1 MKQLLITIDGP
12 AGAGK
17 TSGSKMLAQRL
28 GYKYIDTGALYRG
41 VGYFAHANNVAAD
54 DDAGLAELLPKIT
67 LDFVREDDGGLR
79 LLGSGPGVENLD
91 ISEAIRTPLMSKW
104 ASDVSARPVVRE
116 WLLGQQRRM
125 GDAGGAVFEGRDMGT
140 VVFPHADIKFFI
152 TASPEV
158 RAQRRW
164 NEMSLEAR
172 DAMGFEEL
180 LRQINER
187 DYNDSHREI
196 APLKPAVDAITIWS
210 DGMTVGDSVDA
221 MLVHIQP
228 LQKDNGL

>member
-1 MKQLLITIDGP
+1 MRPLLITLDGP

-41 VGYFAHANNVAAD
+41 VGLLAHANGIAAD
-54 DDAGLAELLPKIT
+54 DDAGLARLLPQIE
-67 LDFVREDDGGLR
+67 LNFAR
-79 LLGSGPGVENLD
+79 LENGDLLLLAKGPGLNGEQD
-91 ISEAIRTPLMSKW
+91 ISRAIRTPLMAKW

-125 GDAGGAVFEGRDMGT
+125 GAEGGAVFEGRDMGT
-140 VVFPHADIKFFI
+140 VVFPNADIKFFI

-158 RAQRRW
+158 RARRRW
-164 NEMSLEAR
+164 NEMTPEAQ
-172 DAMGFEEL
+172 AEIGFDEL

-187 DYNDSHREI
+187 DANDSNRAI
-196 APLKPAVDAITIWS
+196 APLKPAKDAITIWS
-210 DGMTVGDSVDA
+210 DGMTVEDSVDA
-221 MLVHIQP
+221 MMLHVR
-228 LQKDNGL
+228 GLSI

>member
-28 GYKYIDTGALYRG
+28 NYKYIDTGALYRG
-41 VGYFAHANNVAAD
+41 VGYFAHANGVAAN
-54 DDAGLAELLPKIT
+54 DDAALAKLLPRVV
-67 LDFVREDDGGLR
+67 LDFEREADGGLR
-79 LLGSGPGVENLD
+79 LIGSGPGVENAD

-125 GDAGGAVFEGRDMGT
+125 GTEGGAVFEGRDMGT
-140 VVFPHADIKFFI
+140 VVFPNADIKFFI

-164 NEMSLEAR
+164 NEMTA
-172 DAMGFEEL
+172 DAKSKITFEEL
-180 LRQINER
+180 LTQINER
-187 DYNDSHREI
+187 DYNDSHRDI
-196 APLKPAVDAITIWS
+196 APLKPAADAVTIWS
-210 DGMTVGDSVDA
+210 DGMTVADSVDA
-221 MLVHIQP
+221 MMVHIQP
-228 LQKDNGL
+228 LLIA